1 MEPEAV
7 AAAAQAERLARLQ
20 GDAPAAVCAAL
31 EASLSPDPAVR
42 TPAEASLRAAEGA
55 PGFCSLLLQIATADG
70 VAGHVQQAAALAV
83 KNAVGAEGLAPAE
96 REQVRGEILRYMAG
110 LVGGAGGPRDAALG
124 VAACRAAGCGGA
136 AACATLVREAIALL
150 GVGQPLLA
158 ILASLPDE
166 CAELAGLN
174 GEVLETVGAVLAGQG
189 ADGQLPLVR
198 EAIRV
203 LVSWLQGGGLTI
215 DVLHDSGMMALL
227 APALLAPPLFSAT
240 AELFAGLCEGCGAA
254 SDTAATQLIITLMA
268 QMVQLEAAVANEE
281 SVQFSLELANLL
293 GGKCSCA
300 VLCCAPFASSFEAQ
314 RKRLHS
320 SGTAGG
326 ARAPPAARYAGS
338 GLCDAHRLVF
348 GWPSGCDRS
357 REHPR
362 LLGANGL
369 AAGGER
375 SWFCA
380 GHKLAQREVYGVAW
394 RAAPKLRFPVRL

>member
-1 MEPEAV
+1 MAS
-7 AAAAQAERLARLQ
+7 Q
-20 GDAPAAVCAAL
+20 G
-31 EASLSPDPAVR
+31 
-42 TPAEASLRAAEGA
+42 T
-55 PGFCSLLLQIATADG
+55 CSR
-70 VAGHVQQAAALAV
+70 QAAALAA

-96 REQVRGEILRYMAG
+96 REQVRGEILQCMAG

-136 AACATLVREAIALL
+136 AACATLVREAMALL

-166 CAELAGLN
+166 CANAEQACSAELAGLN

-254 SDTAATQLIITLMA
+254 SDTAATQLITTLMA
-268 QMVQLEAAVANEE
+268 QMVV
-281 SVQFSLELANLL
+281 
-293 GGKCSCA
+293 K
-300 VLCCAPFASSFEAQ
+300 
-314 RKRLHS
+314 
-320 SGTAGG
+320 
-326 ARAPPAARYAGS
+326 
-338 GLCDAHRLVF
+338 
-348 GWPSGCDRS
+348 
-357 REHPR
+357 
-362 LLGANGL
+362 
-369 AAGGER
+369 
-375 SWFCA
+375 
-380 GHKLAQREVYGVAW
+380 
-394 RAAPKLRFPVRL
+394 